1 MSFAAVFPASRSSQV
16 FSDLKVIDLTRWI
29 AGEFCSKFFADFG
42 ADVVKVERPAEGS
55 LTRRW
60 GPFPGDVP
68 DAEASALFLH
78 LNTNKRSVT
87 LNLASA
93 TGRELFLRIVEQ
105 ADLLVESFRPGALE
119 RLGIGPTVLRAINPR
134 LVITRISAF
143 GQSGPYRDYEATGL
157 TLQAAGWPINATGG
171 AALPPHR
178 KPGNLEQYTIGR
190 MAAEA
195 SLAGLMAARR
205 TGQGSI
211 IDISGM
217 EVLLSGADRR
227 AAYLLTAAYSGA
239 NAPRGVPAAHR
250 GGAVLCGIFRA
261 KDGYVTLHVT
271 NQRFWNRLVGLVA
284 EEDHEFRKR
293 YFDRFVQQDDPDWDG
308 FIACVRD
315 WFGNRSK
322 FEIMERGQARKI
334 PLTACLEVPEVF
346 KNEHFQGRNCF
357 VSASHPVAGDLKY
370 VGAPWRMD
378 RGWELR
384 RSAPLLGAD
393 TVEILTEL
401 GIDRADIPMLRSE
414 NVI

>member
-1 MSFAAVFPASRSSQV
+1 MSTAAVSPASRTQQV
-16 FSDLKVIDLTRWI
+16 LSGLQVIDLARWI
-29 AGEFCSKFFADFG
+29 AGEFCTKIFADFG
-42 ADVVKVERPAEGS
+42 ADVVKVERPGEGS

-87 LNLASA
+87 LNLVSP
-93 TGRELFLRIVEQ
+93 TGRELFLRLAKQ
-105 ADLLVESFRPGALE
+105 ADLLVESFRPGTLE

-143 GQSGPYRDYEATGL
+143 GQSGAYRDYEATGL

-171 AALPPHR
+171 AGLPPHR

-195 SLAGLMAARR
+195 SLAGLMASRR
-205 TGQGSI
+205 TGQGST
-211 IDISGM
+211 IDVAGM
-217 EVLLSGADRR
+217 EVLLCGGDRR

-261 KDGYVTLHVT
+261 KDGYMTLHVT
-271 NQRFWNRLVGLVA
+271 NQRFWNRLVELVA
-284 EEDHEFRKR
+284 EEDEDFRNK
-293 YFDRFVQQDDPDWDG
+293 YFDSFVQKDDPHWDG
-308 FIACVRD
+308 FIARVRD
-315 WFGNRSK
+315 WFASRSK
-322 FEIMERGQARKI
+322 FEIMERGEARKI
-334 PLTACLEVPEVF
+334 PLTACMEVPEVF
-346 KNEHFQGRNCF
+346 KSEHFRSRDCF
-357 VSASHPVAGDLKY
+357 VSASHPVAGNLEY
-370 VGAPWRMD
+370 VGPPWRMEG
-378 RGWELR
+378 GWELR
-384 RSAPLLGAD
+384 RTAPLLGAD
-393 TVEILTEL
+393 TVNVLTQL
-401 GIDRADIPMLRSE
+401 GVDRADIPLLRAE